1 MGLKH
6 HTLEN
11 TIKQSHFNQVGL
23 VKLRTY
29 VLESS
34 KKHETLAQTKE
45 RMRACVCVCVLM
57 LSLFSSGLQIFSAY
71 KISEER
77 K

>member
-34 KKHETLAQTKE
+34 KKHKTLAQTKE
-45 RMRACVCVCVLM
+45 RMRACVCVCVNVKP
-57 LSLFSSGLQIFSAY
+57 LQFRSPNFFRI
-71 KISEER
+71 
-77 K
+77 

>member
-23 VKLRTY
+23 VKLRIY

-45 RMRACVCVCVLM
+45 RMRVCVCVLM

>member
-23 VKLRTY
+23 VKLCTY

-45 RMRACVCVCVLM
+45 RMRVCVCVLM

>member
-11 TIKQSHFNQVGL
+11 TIKQPHFNQVGL

-45 RMRACVCVCVLM
+45 RMRARVCVLM

>member
-45 RMRACVCVCVLM
+45 RMRACVCVNVKP
-57 LSLFSSGLQIFSAY
+57 LQFRSPNFFRI
-71 KISEER
+71 
-77 K
+77 

>member
-1 MGLKH
+1 MVLKH

-23 VKLRTY
+23 VKLCTY
-29 VLESS
+29 ALESS

-45 RMRACVCVCVLM
+45 RMCVCVLM